1 MSKPTLTIAVRCPTC
16 GGTGE
21 GKITRSNVPYGNS
34 GNGTFIWHGP
44 LPKCPDCTDG
54 TIRQAVSCAGC
65 KYYFVS
71 NEPSDPTYYGWCDHP
86 DMKAMDVLP
95 TWGCLSW
102 EAKA

>member
-1 MSKPTLTIAVRCPTC
+1 MTGNPELTITRPCPTC
-16 GGTGE
+16 GGTG
-21 GKITRSNVPYGNS
+21 K
-34 GNGTFIWHGP
+34 
-44 LPKCPDCTDG
+44 LPDTVLSVAIGHISDRPCPDCEQG
-54 TIRQAVSCAGC
+54 VVRVAVNCAGC

-102 EAKA
+102 QAKEATDGNG

>member
-1 MSKPTLTIAVRCPTC
+1 MSERPTLTIAVRCPTC

-54 TIRQAVSCAGC
+54 TIRQAVKCGGCAKWTSTHSPESMGMC
-65 KYYFVS
+65 RHFGGVMWI
-71 NEPSDPTYYGWCDHP
+71 GF
-86 DMKAMDVLP
+86 
-95 TWGCLSW
+95 GCLAW
-102 EAKA
+102 QAKEGA